1 MAFNLFGNYRDK
13 KKELQSLSDEQLAA
27 RYARTGDTEYLGQL
41 YERYTHLIFA
51 VCLKYLGNEDEAE
64 DTVMLIFEKLV
75 KELKNESVSAFKGW
89 LYTVTRNE
97 CLMQLR
103 HRKTVEKSKEVLLKE
118 SEAGIMEN
126 DSVLHLITGNNS
138 EDDHK
143 LEEAI
148 SRLNEDQRRCIELFY
163 LEERS
168 YREVAE
174 TTGFTLNEVKSHLQN
189 GRRNLKIILENV
201 RKP

>member
-27 RYARTGDTEYLGQL
+27 RYARTGDTEFLGQL
-41 YERYTHLIFA
+41 YERYTHLVFA
-51 VCLKYLGNEDEAE
+51 VSLKYLGNEDEAE

-75 KELKNESVSAFKGW
+75 EELKSERVSAFKSW
-89 LYTVTRNE
+89 LYTVTRNQ

-118 SEAGIMEN
+118 LEDGVMETGN
-126 DSVLHLITGNNS
+126 GMHLITGNGS

-148 SRLNEDQRRCIELFY
+148 GRLNEDQRKCIELFY

-174 TTGFTLNEVKSHLQN
+174 TTGFTMNEVKSHLQN
-189 GRRNLKIILENV
+189 GRRNLKIILENT

>member
-27 RYARTGDTEYLGQL
+27 RYARTGATEFLGQL
-41 YERYTHLIFA
+41 YERYTHLVFA

-75 KELKNESVSAFKGW
+75 EELKSERVSAFKSW
-89 LYTVTRNE
+89 LYTVTRNQ

-118 SEAGIMEN
+118 LEAGIMETGN
-126 DSVLHLITGNNS
+126 AMHLITGSTS

-148 SRLNEDQRRCIELFY
+148 GRLNEDQRKCIELFY

-174 TTGFTLNEVKSHLQN
+174 TTGFTMNEVKSHLQN
-189 GRRNLKIILENV
+189 GRRNLKIILENT
-201 RKP
+201 RQP